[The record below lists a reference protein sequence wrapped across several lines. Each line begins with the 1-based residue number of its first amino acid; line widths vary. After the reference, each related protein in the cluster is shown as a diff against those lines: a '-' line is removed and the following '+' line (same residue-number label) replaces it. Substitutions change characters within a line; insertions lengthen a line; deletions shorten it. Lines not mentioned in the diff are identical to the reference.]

1 MGVNENAEGTKS
13 LRHFRPWG
21 GLCARTRKKKPYFTA
36 FSPMGGA
43 FMPTQEKKKPYFL
56 MKLRNFKETV

>member
-1 MGVNENAEGTKS
+1 MRVNENAEGTKS
-13 LRHFRPWG
+13 LRHFRRWG
-21 GLCARTRKKKPYFTA
+21 AFAPAQEKKKSYFTA
-36 FSPMGGA
+36 FSPMRGA